1 MQRDKTENITNE
13 KRSEQRLV
21 TSRCY
26 RMEVKLVG
34 VPIYQFR
41 LINVTDKGA
50 SILIKD
56 DSAFLAM
63 IEVDQ
68 IIDVTFLSPGDSHPS
83 GRYKIKVKHISE
95 IDSNYNGHRLVGIS
109 ILEKLLQSKGEIL
122 NFGRY
127 ELASALSMTG
137 YAGGFLQDPK
147 FINYLLG

>member
-1 MQRDKTENITNE
+1 MQRDKTEIITNE
-13 KRSEQRLV
+13 KRSEQRHV

-50 SILIKD
+50 SILVKD
-56 DSAFLAM
+56 DSAFLEM

-109 ILEKLLQSKGEIL
+109 ILEKLDQNKGEIL
-122 NFGRY
+122 
-127 ELASALSMTG
+127 
-137 YAGGFLQDPK
+137 K
-147 FINYLLG
+147 FRR

>member
-13 KRSEQRLV
+13 KRSEQRHV

-50 SILIKD
+50 SILVKD
-56 DSAFLAM
+56 DSAFLEM

-68 IIDVTFLSPGDSHPS
+68 NIDVTFISPEDSHPS

-95 IDSNYNGHRLVGIS
+95 LNKSNYNGHRLVGIS
-109 ILEKLLQSKGEIL
+109 ILEKLDQNKGEIL
-122 NFGRY
+122 
-127 ELASALSMTG
+127 
-137 YAGGFLQDPK
+137 K
-147 FINYLLG
+147 FRRRNKHAF

>member
-1 MQRDKTENITNE
+1 MQRDKTEIITNE
-13 KRSEQRLV
+13 KRSEQRHV

-50 SILIKD
+50 SILVKD
-56 DSAFLAM
+56 DSAFLEM

-68 IIDVTFLSPGDSHPS
+68 NIDVTFISPEDSHPS

-95 IDSNYNGHRLVGIS
+95 LNKSNYNGHRLVGIS
-109 ILEKLLQSKGEIL
+109 ILEKLDQNKGEIL
-122 NFGRY
+122 
-127 ELASALSMTG
+127 
-137 YAGGFLQDPK
+137 K
-147 FINYLLG
+147 FRR

>member
-1 MQRDKTENITNE
+1 MQSDRTKNITRE
-13 KRSEQRLV
+13 KRSEHRHT

-26 RMEVKLVG
+26 RIEIKIVG

-56 DSAFLAM
+56 DSAFLKM

-68 IIDVTFLSPGDSHPS
+68 IINATFISPEDADPS
-83 GRYKIKVKHISE
+83 GIYKIKVRHISE
-95 IDSNYNGHRLVGIS
+95 LNDIYNGHRLVGIS

-122 NFGRY
+122 NFGR
-127 ELASALSMTG
+127 
-137 YAGGFLQDPK
+137 
-147 FINYLLG
+147 

>member
-13 KRSEQRLV
+13 KRSEQRHV

-26 RMEVKLVG
+26 RMEIKLVG

-50 SILIKD
+50 SILVKD
-56 DSAFLAM
+56 DSAFLEM

-68 IIDVTFLSPGDSHPS
+68 KIDVTFISPEDSHPS

-95 IDSNYNGHRLVGIS
+95 INNIYNGHRLVGIS
-109 ILEKLLQSKGEIL
+109 ILEKLDQNKGEIL
-122 NFGRY
+122 
-127 ELASALSMTG
+127 
-137 YAGGFLQDPK
+137 K
-147 FINYLLG
+147 FRR